1 MKQVKVTI
9 NNMNDP
15 AGTWEKLSVRNRVV
29 DDMRKICAKVVDHVD
44 ADVRRMEGQPALKP
58 GEKSRTTPTVVSIA
72 NRIQRA
78 QAGKKKAEANNT
90 SFVGNFF
97 GGGK

>member
-29 DDMRKICAKVVDHVD
+29 EDMREICKKVVDHVD
-44 ADVRRMEGQPALKP
+44 ADVRRMEGQPTLKP
-58 GEKSRTTPTVVSIA
+58 GEKSRTTPTVVIDRQPHPKSPSWKEKS
-72 NRIQRA
+72 RSQ
-78 QAGKKKAEANNT
+78 
-90 SFVGNFF
+90 
-97 GGGK
+97 